1 MKRALQERFLKL
13 TPPDVRSFDTLP
25 SSLGLERLMP
35 WAPGRPYTVSALL
48 PHAHKVDAA
57 SIESNLT

>member
-13 TPPDVRSFDTLP
+13 TPPDVYSFDILP

-35 WAPGRPYTVSALL
+35 
-48 PHAHKVDAA
+48 
-57 SIESNLT
+57 